1 MRATSH
7 VPTGT
12 ARPIPFAAIAAALAM
27 AVATLGACRS
37 GPRTPAEPTGPTCGD
52 LSNTR
57 WGDLSNTR
65 CVGPD
70 EHVLPYRR
78 TAPHP
83 AGRDPTDDTGE
94 QARCSERTNTTDA
107 ARPTTRYQP
116 GCRYSRTVASGPDDR
131 AAHRRRHTAR

>member
-1 MRATSH
+1 MRVGSSDASYKS
-7 VPTGT
+7 
-12 ARPIPFAAIAAALAM
+12 
-27 AVATLGACRS
+27 RS
-37 GPRTPAEPTGPTCGD
+37 GRSRTADSVRCDRRSTRRGGGNTRRLQNRPRTPAEPTGPTCGD
-52 LSNTR
+52 LPNTHFVS
-57 WGDLSNTR
+57 LHN
-65 CVGPD
+65 

-83 AGRDPTDDTGE
+83 SGRNPTDDTGE

-116 GCRYSRTVASGPDDR
+116 GYRYSRTVVSGPDDR

>member
-12 ARPIPFAAIAAALAM
+12 ARPIPFAAIAAALAV

-52 LSNTR
+52 R
-57 WGDLSNTR
+57 SNTR

-116 GCRYSRTVASGPDDR
+116 GYRYSRTVASGPDDR